1 MPGTGFA
8 IDMLRGNIFNRQPP
22 VASVD
27 LAKKKV
33 E

>member
-1 MPGTGFA
+1 MAGTGFA
-8 IDMLRGNIFNRQPP
+8 IDMLRGNIFDRQPP
-22 VASVD
+22 DAPVD